1 MVSRRQ
7 LKRLKEGLKQ
17 GAVVIETRDGRM
29 EAFSEMAPLALFSLE
44 MAEERAA
51 YHGVPPEEPTAPQWR
66 EALRLRQA
74 LKDATPESR
83 ANYKEQCREFFEI
96 VEVLRRSRE
105 EVRSTS

>member
-7 LKRLKEGLKQ
+7 LKGLKEAAKQ
-17 GAVVIETRDGRM
+17 GVVVIETTNGRM

-44 MAEERAA
+44 VDEERAA
-51 YHGVPPEEPTAPQWR
+51 YKGIPAEEPTTPQQR

-74 LKDATPESR
+74 LEDATPESR
-83 ANYKEQCREFFEI
+83 AHYKEQCREFFEI

-105 EVRSTS
+105 ETGTS

>member
-7 LKRLKEGLKQ
+7 LKRLKEAVRQ
-17 GAVVIETRDGRM
+17 GAVVIETTDGRM
-29 EAFSEMAPLALFSLE
+29 EVFSEMAPLALFSLE
-44 MAEERAA
+44 MDEERAA
-51 YHGVPPEEPTAPQWR
+51 YTGIPAEEPATPQQR

-83 ANYKEQCREFFEI
+83 ASYEEQCREFLEI

-105 EVRSTS
+105 EIGAS

>member
-29 EAFSEMAPLALFSLE
+29 EAFSEMTPLALFGLEVEEE
-44 MAEERAA
+44 MAT
-51 YHGVPPEEPTAPQWR
+51 YKGVPPEEPTTPQQR

-83 ANYKEQCREFFEI
+83 ASYEEQCREFLEI

-105 EVRSTS
+105 EIGTL